1 MSERRFSFQRPVARR
16 AATLPQ
22 TAGSPRCLFYFN
34 FNDEKKEKKKRK
46 KERIGELSFYTFLES
61 TKKLLT
67 IRVDIQHREFT
78 DYS

>member
-22 TAGSPRCLFYFN
+22 TAESPRCLFYFN
-34 FNDEKKEKKKRK
+34 FNDEKKKKEKK
-46 KERIGELSFYTFLES
+46 RIGELSFYTFLES